1 MENDWKDEYR
11 VYKLNGLTSNEVKE
25 RRLKFGINEIV
36 STKLDSQIHQLLH
49 ILADPMG
56 LMLLG
61 LGLIYW
67 LMGNHKDA
75 LILFVSYIPVT
86 AVDVILEL
94 RAKKALKAMS
104 SILKSTTKVFRN
116 NKIIE
121 INIKELVP
129 DDLILFEEGQALPA
143 DGEIIE
149 CDQLQINEAA
159 LTGESLPIEKKL
171 NDPFLCGTTIIAG
184 RGVGKVTAIG
194 GLTKFG
200 VISQLIADASNESS
214 PLEIKINGIIK
225 KVIFVAVVLAALL
238 FVITYLNSKIF
249 STSLIQSL
257 TFGMA
262 AIPEEFPIVFT
273 LYLSMGAYRLSKH
286 GVLVK
291 SLPSVETLG
300 NVDVICTDKTGTLTE
315 GHFQL
320 EKIELIDSSFT
331 SEEVWQLALMA
342 CEIKP
347 LDSMDKAIFVKGSN
361 FISSL
366 TSFSLKWDYPF
377 EVSGKH
383 MTHVWQNKNDN
394 KTIIAMKGSVEGV
407 IEHCEINDENLKNV
421 NARIE
426 YWAQKG
432 KRILALAGKYHQSS
446 GDRQSDETNLVFAG
460 LCIFSDPIRSTA
472 KLAIEECQKNGIE
485 VKMLTGDHP
494 ITAHAI
500 ADELNIIHRHEVMFT
515 GDQLLKMNQEER
527 QSAFLTGTIFSRVL
541 PKQKYEMVETL
552 KRNGKVVAMTGDGI
566 NDAPAL
572 KIADIGISMG
582 ESATDVARSS
592 AKMILMKNDFNGIVE
607 AIFEGRR
614 VFSNLKRSFAYLISF
629 HIPIILFAFI
639 PPLFGSKNILLPIH
653 IVLLEL
659 VVHPVSAFSFEN
671 LPAANVVGDKT
682 LMTKKRFI
690 ESFSSGFLLSLGSLM
705 LFMLDQNKSD
715 IIHARSTAITTLM
728 LGNIFFVFIETYPI
742 KSMRFIY
749 SSMGLLLFTLAL
761 LYVPSL
767 SKIFYLKPISLIEF
781 GQCLGVCFFAALPSF
796 LMVNKTKFY
805 QKA

>member
-1 MENDWKDEYR
+1 
-11 VYKLNGLTSNEVKE
+11 
-25 RRLKFGINEIV
+25 
-36 STKLDSQIHQLLH
+36 
-49 ILADPMG
+49 
-56 LMLLG
+56 
-61 LGLIYW
+61 
-67 LMGNHKDA
+67 
-75 LILFVSYIPVT
+75 
-86 AVDVILEL
+86 
-94 RAKKALKAMS
+94 
-104 SILKSTTKVFRN
+104 
-116 NKIIE
+116 
-121 INIKELVP
+121 
-129 DDLILFEEGQALPA
+129 
-143 DGEIIE
+143 
-149 CDQLQINEAA
+149 
-159 LTGESLPIEKKL
+159 
-171 NDPFLCGTTIIAG
+171 
-184 RGVGKVTAIG
+184 
-194 GLTKFG
+194 
-200 VISQLIADASNESS
+200 
-214 PLEIKINGIIK
+214 
-225 KVIFVAVVLAALL
+225 
-238 FVITYLNSKIF
+238 
-249 STSLIQSL
+249 
-257 TFGMA
+257 
-262 AIPEEFPIVFT
+262 
-273 LYLSMGAYRLSKH
+273 
-286 GVLVK
+286 
-291 SLPSVETLG
+291 
-300 NVDVICTDKTGTLTE
+300 
-315 GHFQL
+315 
-320 EKIELIDSSFT
+320 
-331 SEEVWQLALMA
+331 
-342 CEIKP
+342 
-347 LDSMDKAIFVKGSN
+347 
-361 FISSL
+361 
-366 TSFSLKWDYPF
+366 
-377 EVSGKH
+377 
-383 MTHVWQNKNDN
+383 
-394 KTIIAMKGSVEGV
+394 
-407 IEHCEINDENLKNV
+407 
-421 NARIE
+421 
-426 YWAQKG
+426 
-432 KRILALAGKYHQSS
+432 
-446 GDRQSDETNLVFAG
+446 
-460 LCIFSDPIRSTA
+460 
-472 KLAIEECQKNGIE
+472 
-485 VKMLTGDHP
+485 
-494 ITAHAI
+494 
-500 ADELNIIHRHEVMFT
+500 
-515 GDQLLKMNQEER
+515 MNQEER

-541 PKQKYEMVETL
+541 PKQKYEMAETL